1 MRFIRPALTINGDYS
16 GDWSNIEIGRVNMA
30 RARNRFESA
39 AGQTSTPERRQAVR
53 KNVLW
58 SGQVEADNHLI
69 NCAVLDVS
77 LQGARVRLD
86 DDSALPKG
94 PIAIALSRFGT
105 FQAEVIWTKNRMS
118 GLRFLESV
126 DRVADTI
133 GRQLPLAMVA

>member
-1 MRFIRPALTINGDYS
+1 MARPKSKSKTKTPARPERPAG
-16 GDWSNIEIGRVNMA
+16 
-30 RARNRFESA
+30 
-39 AGQTSTPERRQAVR
+39 TPERRRWQR
-53 KNVLW
+53 KRVLW
-58 SGQVEADNHLI
+58 TGQVEATDHLV

-86 DDSALPKG
+86 DESTALPNG
-94 PIAIALSRFGT
+94 PLAIAVSRFGT
-105 FQAEVIWTKNRMS
+105 FQAEVVWTRDGMS

>member
-1 MRFIRPALTINGDYS
+1 
-16 GDWSNIEIGRVNMA
+16 MA
-30 RARNRFESA
+30 RLKSKTSAGSARST
-39 AGQTSTPERRQAVR
+39 GTPERRRAQR
-53 KNVLW
+53 KRVLW
-58 SGQVEADNHLI
+58 TGQLEATDHLI

-86 DDSALPKG
+86 DASEALPKG
-94 PIAIALSRFGT
+94 PLAIAVSRFGT
-105 FQAEVIWTKNRMS
+105 FQAEVVWAKDQMC

>member
-1 MRFIRPALTINGDYS
+1 
-16 GDWSNIEIGRVNMA
+16 MA
-30 RARNRFESA
+30 RAKSKTSTGPARP
-39 AGQTSTPERRQAVR
+39 TSTPERRRAQR
-53 KNVLW
+53 KRVLW
-58 SGQVEADNHLI
+58 SGQVEATDHLI

-86 DDSALPKG
+86 DDSAPLPKG
-94 PIAIALSRFGT
+94 PLAIAVSRFGT
-105 FQAEVIWTKNRMS
+105 FQAEVVWAKDRMF

>member
-1 MRFIRPALTINGDYS
+1 MSKLKITTDTSRLGTPDR
-16 GDWSNIEIGRVNMA
+16 R
-30 RARNRFESA
+30 RAR
-39 AGQTSTPERRQAVR
+39 R
-53 KNVLW
+53 KSVLW
-58 SGQVEADNHLI
+58 TGQVEATDHLI

-86 DDSALPKG
+86 DDREALPKG
-94 PIAIALSRFGT
+94 PLAIAMSRFGT
-105 FQAEVIWTKNRMS
+105 FQAEVVWTRGGMS